1 MQRAGFVCVVEEPGS
16 QAVTNSRKRGL
27 SVIEAAFQVLDI
39 PKESIPTVGLIDV
52 LEHIENDIDAGR
64 YRRYH
69 L

>member
-1 MQRAGFVCVVEEPGS
+1 M
-16 QAVTNSRKRGL
+16 
-27 SVIEAAFQVLDI
+27 IEAAFQVLDI